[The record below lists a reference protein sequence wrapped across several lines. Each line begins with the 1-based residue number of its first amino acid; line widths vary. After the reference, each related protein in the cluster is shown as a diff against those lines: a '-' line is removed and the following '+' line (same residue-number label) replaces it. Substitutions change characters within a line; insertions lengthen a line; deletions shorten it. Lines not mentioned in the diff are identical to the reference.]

1 MKKILKLIDN
11 TKKITI
17 LRVWDF
23 PSGLFPWLQPASLKP
38 PLRGVVGM
46 EVPSWLANV
55 PLLFKENRIDRFY
68 IGGSGLAAWRHAA
81 PEPDGHHCEELLV
94 SSIGAIVTGKPA
106 GYAVSVTIDEQGALP
121 LDKIIQAYPDEVLGT
136 SFQEYNPGQLSVLA
150 RAGDTTVRLPMQCHP
165 TKADARRYFDM
176 PMGKTEAWYIA
187 RTREDCDDPCVYV
200 GFRPHVTRELFE
212 RLFMEQDIEGM
223 LGCLH
228 RISVRQG
235 DVVLVPAGMP
245 HCVGPGCLFVEFH
258 ECNDMTIR
266 VEREVNG
273 LVLAD
278 EELFGGLDVEH
289 GLGLFDYTTY
299 TEDEVRRRC
308 VMDPK
313 QLDSSEGG
321 ERFSCIGPEQGEGFE
336 LEVVNVHGLY
346 GLPRFDGHRVL
357 VALEGDVELEAASG
371 TYRLGQGYGACVPA
385 ACKELVLKGGSA
397 RIGIGVP
404 RIVS

>member
-1 MKKILKLIDN
+1 M
-11 TKKITI
+11 
-17 LRVWDF
+17 RE
-23 PSGLFPWLQPASLKP
+23 
-38 PLRGVVGM
+38 VVGM

-55 PLLFKENRIDRFY
+55 PLLFKDNRIDRFY
-68 IGGSGLAAWRHAA
+68 IGGSALAAWRHAN

-94 SSIGAIVTGKPA
+94 SSIGAIVTGKPK

-121 LDKIIQAYPDEVLGT
+121 LDKIIQAYPDDVLGT
-136 SFQEYNPGQLSVLA
+136 RFQEYNPGHLSVLA
-150 RAGDTTVRLPMQCHP
+150 RVGDTTVRLPMQCHP
-165 TKADARRYFDM
+165 TKADAQKYFGM

-187 RTREDCDDPCVYV
+187 RTREDCEDPCVYV
-200 GFRPHVTRELFE
+200 GFRPDVTRERFEQLF
-212 RLFMEQDIEGM
+212 LDQDIEGM

-258 ECNDMTIR
+258 ECNDVTIR
-266 VEREVNG
+266 LEREVNG
-273 LVLAD
+273 LTLTD

-299 TEDEVRRRC
+299 SEEEIRRRC
-308 VMDPK
+308 VMEPTL
-313 QLDSSEGG
+313 LDSAEGG
-321 ERFSCIGPEQGEGFE
+321 ERFSFIGSEQGEGFE
-336 LEVVNVHGLY
+336 VEVANVHGSY
-346 GLPRFDGHRVL
+346 ALPAFDGHRVL